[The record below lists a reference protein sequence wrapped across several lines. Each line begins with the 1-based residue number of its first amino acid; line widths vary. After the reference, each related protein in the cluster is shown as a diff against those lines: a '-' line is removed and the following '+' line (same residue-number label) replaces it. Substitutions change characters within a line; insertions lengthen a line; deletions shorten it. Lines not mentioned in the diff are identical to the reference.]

1 MASDRFGLTD
11 KVAVITGAGSGIG
24 RATALMMAA
33 SGARVVIA
41 EIDMDGAEAV
51 RAEIVAGGG
60 SATAVKCDICDETQV
75 EHLLSAAVAGYGRVD
90 VLINNAGAVFKGDC
104 IGTTLRDWNRVLDVN
119 VTGAFLCCKHAIP
132 RMLANGGGTIVNVA
146 ALAALVGV
154 GNRTAYSVA
163 KAGVLGLTRSITF
176 DYARVGIRC
185 NAVCPA
191 TTRTPLV
198 ENISAT
204 YDDPQAFLDHVGGR
218 QFVKRMAEPDEIAAS
233 IMFLA
238 SPASSYIY
246 GCYLA
251 ADGGLT
257 ATSPSD

>member
-1 MASDRFGLTD
+1 MAADRFGLTD

-33 SGARVVIA
+33 SGAKVVIA

-51 RAEIVAGGG
+51 RAEIVAGSG
-60 SATAVKCDICDETQV
+60 SATAVACDICDEAQV
-75 EHLLSAAVAGYGRVD
+75 EHLVNAAVAGYGRVD
-90 VLINNAGAVFKGDC
+90 ILINNAGAVHKGDC
-104 IGTTLRDWNRVLDVN
+104 VGTTLRDWHRVLDVN

-132 RMLANGGGTIVNVA
+132 RMLDNGGGTIVNVA

-163 KAGVLGLTRSITF
+163 KAGLLGLTRSITF
-176 DYARVGIRC
+176 DYARAGIRC

-198 ENISAT
+198 ESISAT

-257 ATSPSD
+257 ATSPGD